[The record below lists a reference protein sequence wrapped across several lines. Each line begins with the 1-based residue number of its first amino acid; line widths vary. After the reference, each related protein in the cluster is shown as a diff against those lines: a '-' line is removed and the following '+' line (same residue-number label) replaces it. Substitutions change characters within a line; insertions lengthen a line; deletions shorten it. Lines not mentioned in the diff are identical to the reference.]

1 LVISIPQDIS
11 SQEETKKQNTGIL
24 KFPANIELV
33 KMYSQKLK
41 VMRNFFK
48 KNLDFQSSCIYPNL
62 AGNILFFS
70 GAHNEVPFMIMYLL
84 GQKNII

>member
-1 LVISIPQDIS
+1 MNSIYKLSILFLLVISVPQDIS

-48 KNLDFQSSCIYPNL
+48 KKLRFSIELYISKSRWQHTF
-62 AGNILFFS
+62 LFRC
-70 GAHNEVPFMIMYLL
+70 A
-84 GQKNII
+84 

>member
-11 SQEETKKQNTGIL
+11 SQEETKKQNTDIS
-24 KFPANIELV
+24 KFPANIELD

-41 VMRNFFK
+41 VMRNFLK

-84 GQKNII
+84 GKKI